1 MGSMPAQRGQI
12 GETFTRRATIN
23 DVAQLAGISKGA
35 ASRALSP
42 DGGRIGRETIA
53 RVRAAAEQL
62 GYVPNIRARS
72 LSAARA
78 YAIGWVMRRDPDVL
92 TEDPF
97 FPSFLAGVEAAI
109 SLRNYTLVL
118 SIVTDDLEEPTYRRL
133 ASEGRVDGFL
143 LSDVRARETR
153 YELLTDLQVP
163 AVALGVP
170 GPACPFPAVGIDDRK
185 GAELAT
191 EHLLACGR
199 QRVAHVAGPPG
210 YIHTYNRRMGWRAAL
225 KRAANPYAAES
236 VADFTPE
243 GGAKATRALLD
254 SSEPPDAIFYDN
266 DLMAIAGMAA
276 AVSRG
281 VRVPR
286 DLAVVGFDN
295 IPMAAHVAPPLSSVA
310 TDTRDWGKLSAL
322 TLLDAIDGRGTRRQL
337 ILQSGLVVRRSSR
350 VVAKPSAGRGGVLE
364 Q

>member
-1 MGSMPAQRGQI
+1 VPGQRGQK
-12 GETFTRRATIN
+12 EPAATRRATIK
-23 DVAQLAGISKGA
+23 DVAQLAGVSKGA

-42 DGGRIGRETIA
+42 DGGRIGQEAIA
-53 RVRAAAEQL
+53 RVRAAAEKL

-118 SIVTDDLEEPTYRRL
+118 SIVTDELEEPTYRRL

-143 LSDVRARETR
+143 LSDVRARESR
-153 YELLTDLQVP
+153 FALLTDLQVP
-163 AVALGVP
+163 AVAIGVP
-170 GPACPFPAVGIDDRK
+170 GSSCPFPAIGIDDRK

-191 EHLLACGR
+191 EHLLASGR
-199 QRVAHVAGPPG
+199 QRVAHVTGPPG
-210 YIHTYNRRMGWRAAL
+210 YIHTHNRHLGWRAAMR
-225 KRAANPYAAES
+225 KAGKSYVAES

-254 SSEPPDAIFYDN
+254 SPDPPDAIFYDN
-266 DLMAIAGMAA
+266 DLMAMAGMAA
-276 AVSRG
+276 AISRG

-295 IPMAAHVAPPLSSVA
+295 IPMAAHLAPPLSSVA
-310 TDTRDWGKLSAL
+310 TDTRDWGKLAAL
-322 TLLDAIDGRGTRRQL
+322 TLLDTIDGRDTRGQI
-337 ILQSGLVVRRSSR
+337 ILESGLVVRKSSDG
-350 VVAKPSAGRGGVLE
+350 VSKPSDARGGLPK

>member
-1 MGSMPAQRGQI
+1 
-12 GETFTRRATIN
+12 
-23 DVAQLAGISKGA
+23 LAGVSKGA

-53 RVRAAAEQL
+53 RVRAAAEEL

-109 SLRNYTLVL
+109 SVRNYTLVL
-118 SIVTDDLEEPTYRRL
+118 SIVTDELEEPTYRRL

-143 LSDVRARETR
+143 LSDVRTRESR
-153 YELLTDLQVP
+153 FALLADLQVP
-163 AVALGVP
+163 AVALGAP
-170 GPACPFPAVGIDDRK
+170 GPSCPIPAVGIDDRK

-191 EHLLACGR
+191 EHLLASGR
-199 QRVAHVAGPPG
+199 QRIAHVTGAPG
-210 YIHTYNRRMGWRAAL
+210 YIHTHNRQLGWRAAL
-225 KRAANPYAAES
+225 RKAGKSYCAEGI
-236 VADFTPE
+236 ADFTPE

-254 SSEPPDAIFYDN
+254 SPEPPDAIFYDN

-276 AVSRG
+276 AMSRG
-281 VRVPR
+281 LRVPR

-310 TDTRDWGKLSAL
+310 TDTRDWGKLAAL
-322 TLLDAIDGRGTRRQL
+322 TLLDAIDGRGTQGQVM
-337 ILQSGLVVRRSSR
+337 LQSGLVVRRSSHA
-350 VVAKPSAGRGGVLE
+350 VPKHANGQGGVSN